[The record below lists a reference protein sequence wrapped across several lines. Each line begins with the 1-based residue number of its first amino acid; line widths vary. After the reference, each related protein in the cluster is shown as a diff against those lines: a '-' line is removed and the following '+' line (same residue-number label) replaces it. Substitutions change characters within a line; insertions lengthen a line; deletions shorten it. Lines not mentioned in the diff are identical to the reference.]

1 MGLLRN
7 CEHLERRIDRHYL
20 LAAAAKIP
28 GIRQLHLGRA
38 RYYRKLLEQVR
49 GLANPR
55 VHSPQGHPPFTSSTL
70 VEG

>member
-1 MGLLRN
+1 MGLLWN
-7 CEHLERRIDRHYL
+7 CEHLERRVDRHYL

-38 RYYRKLLEQVR
+38 RHYRKLLAQVR
-49 GLANPR
+49 ALTSPR
-55 VHSPQGHPPFTSSTL
+55 PQASPAGSQL

>member
-1 MGLLRN
+1 MGLLWN
-7 CEHLERRIDRHYL
+7 CEHLERRVDRHYL

-38 RYYRKLLEQVR
+38 RHYRQLLAQVR
-49 GLANPR
+49 SLTTTRSNPN
-55 VHSPQGHPPFTSSTL
+55 L